1 MCHHIFMYDRRDQ
14 NNNSQTN
21 ASIKYIL
28 NNRRAMQNEIKW
40 NLLQLDNDKY
50 IRILEYV
57 LEYLI

>member
-1 MCHHIFMYDRRDQ
+1 MCHHVFMYDRRDQ